1 MFKKIRTDFKE
12 KKGRIERRKVDRS
25 LEKDGE
31 TQREEWVEFKE
42 KAFIRLEIAQVELKE
57 KD

>member
-1 MFKKIRTDFKE
+1 MFKKKRTDFKE

-42 KAFIRLEIAQVELKE
+42 KAFIRLEIA
-57 KD
+57 